1 MSDEDA
7 IKGQKISLPFDD
19 IQNHGY
25 HNENFHFS

>member
-7 IKGQKISLPFDD
+7 IKGQKMSLTFDD

-25 HNENFHFS
+25 QNKILYFS